1 MITKTVDTLATAKAE
16 VFTGMQKSKGITCPC
31 CEQKVKLY
39 KRQITSSM
47 AYQLVCLAKVKTVGF
62 IHVEKWRSNVNASGG
77 TMGGGEH
84 SKLQFWGL
92 IETDGKGYW
101 KITQEGREFAFG
113 QGTVRKFARIFN
125 NTFLGFDGPQVTIQ
139 GCLGVRYMLAD
150 LLAA

>member
-1 MITKTVDTLATAKAE
+1 MATDTLATAKAE
-16 VFTGMQKSKGITCPC
+16 VFTGMQKSKGTICPC
-31 CEQKVKLY
+31 CEQRVKVY

-47 AYQLVCLAKVKTVGF
+47 ALQLITLTKIFNADF
-62 IHVEKWRSNVNASGG
+62 IHVEKCRSDVSASGG

-84 SKLQFWGL
+84 SRLQLWGL
-92 IETDGKGYW
+92 IETSGKGLW
-101 KITQEGREFAFG
+101 RITSDGREFAFG
-113 QGTVRKFARIFN
+113 RGTVSKFARIYN